1 MRRLHAWPLA
11 VAALAGLSAA
21 SAANSPKAPPNLS
34 PKERGQATQMMRE
47 MTARPQALP
56 PNPRPLY
63 SGLEAARGEVLVVT
77 YQMPQELADALVKA
91 ARGGARV
98 TVLADARTV
107 RSMLAL
113 KRVGIAL
120 YRSGVPVNQGILVY
134 GPVVLTGRLVNR
146 VEQSSSA
153 FRSVT
158 TAEAIRTTWPTLM
171 KLSLRL

>member
-1 MRRLHAWPLA
+1 MKRLHACLLA

-21 SAANSPKAPPNLS
+21 SAASSPKAPPNLS
-34 PKERGQATQMMRE
+34 PRERGQATQMMWE

-56 PNPRPLY
+56 LNPRSLY
-63 SGLEAARGEVLVVT
+63 RSLGAARGEVLVVT
-77 YQMPQELADALVKA
+77 YQMPQDLADALVKA
-91 ARGGARV
+91 ARAGARV
-98 TVLADARTV
+98 TVLADARTA

-113 KRVGIAL
+113 KSVGIAL
-120 YRSGVPVNQGILVY
+120 YRSSVPVNQGILVY
-134 GPVVLTGRLVNR
+134 GPVVLTGHLVNQ

-153 FRSVT
+153 FSSVT